1 MQNYGVPPRAGRNTF
16 ILIFEFC
23 ITPMNLTELAR
34 RVNIPTSR
42 LKEILPELGFD
53 IGMRAIKVDDRAAR
67 AIIEKLSH
75 SDIRAKFLNRDNAAE
90 APLEQAQEAAA
101 GNTVEI
107 PSSLTVRE
115 FAAKLGL
122 PVTRVIVA
130 LMKQGVMAAQNQL
143 IDFETAAIIAGD
155 FGKTVTRAEEN
166 ELNSS
171 LPLEDD
177 TRLKTLLKEPDDA
190 LLAPRPPV
198 VVVMGHVDHGKTT
211 LLDAIRKTNV
221 TAEEHGGIT
230 QHIGAYTIE
239 QQSRHITFIDTPGHE
254 AFTAMRSRG
263 ARVADIAILVVAAD
277 DGVQPQ
283 TIEALTHIQRAALP
297 FIVAINK
304 IDKTGANPERIKQDL
319 ANLNVVGEDWGGKVP
334 FIEISA
340 KKGTNM
346 PELLDLVLLVADIE
360 KDQIRANP
368 SRAAIGTIIESH
380 VDQGAGPVAT
390 VLVQTGTLR
399 TGDLV
404 NVGDAFGKVKA
415 MKDFKGAFVSAAPP
429 SMPVRILGLKSLPRV
444 GDILEVTDDP
454 AQFKQKMRDTKP
466 KKRPIRFGT
475 PPPNMTVTKPI
486 DGEEEKEEAVPS
498 PEVHLLIRADVLGSL
513 EAIHEA
519 LQTLRHPE
527 VEATI
532 IQQGLGP
539 VTEADVLSAEASGA
553 CIMGF
558 NVSASP
564 AALELAKDKG
574 VEVRTFTIIYELV
587 DEVKKLMEQ
596 LLSPH
601 IRVTAK
607 GDVEVIAI
615 FRHDRGHAIIGGKV
629 RKGKV
634 GTGQMYRLKR
644 GNALKGSGK
653 ITSVQ
658 IGKQVVQEA
667 VEGQECGLR
676 IETKCAPIV
685 GDLMEIY
692 TEEKLKQ
699 EML

>member
-1 MQNYGVPPRAGRNTF
+1 
-16 ILIFEFC
+16 
-23 ITPMNLTELAR
+23 MNVTELAR
-34 RVNIPTSR
+34 RVRIPTQR
-42 LKEILPELGFD
+42 LKEVLPELGFD
-53 IGMRAIKVDDRAAR
+53 IGMRAIKVDDRAAQ

-75 SDIRAKFLNRDNAAE
+75 PDVRARILMPRTAEVEEHADAAVSTSDAIAIPAKIL
-90 APLEQAQEAAA
+90 
-101 GNTVEI
+101 VK
-107 PSSLTVRE
+107 E
-115 FAAKLGL
+115 FAGLLGL
-122 PVTRVIVA
+122 PVTKVIVE
-130 LMKQGVMAAQNQL
+130 LMKQGVMAAQNQS
-143 IDFETAAIIAGD
+143 IDFETASIIAGD
-155 FGKTVTRAEEN
+155 LGRKVVRAPEQALHTSRHEAQEEK
-166 ELNSS
+166 L
-171 LPLEDD
+171 LAL
-177 TRLKTLLKEPDDA
+177 LKTDDGEVLVA
-190 LLAPRPPV
+190 RPPV

-221 TAEEHGGIT
+221 TAQEHGGIT
-230 QHIGAYTIE
+230 QHVGAYQVMVPPHQEPARSQGILRSA
-239 QQSRHITFIDTPGHE
+239 QDDFAAARKITFIDTPGHE

-263 ARVADIAILVVAAD
+263 ARVADIAVLVVAAE

-368 SRAAIGTIIESH
+368 GRPAIGTIIESH

-404 NVGDAFGKVKA
+404 NVGDAYGKVKA
-415 MKDFKGAFVSAAPP
+415 MKDFKGMAVAVAPP
-429 SMPVRILGLKSLPRV
+429 SMPARILGLKSLPRV

-466 KKRPIRFGT
+466 KKRPIRFGG
-475 PPPNMTVTKPI
+475 PPPNVTMAKPA
-486 DGEEEKEEAVPS
+486 DSEEEKEEAAPS
-498 PEVHLLIRADVLGSL
+498 LPEVHLLIRADVLGSL

-564 AALELAKDKG
+564 TALELAKDKG

-596 LLSPH
+596 LL
-601 IRVTAK
+601 
-607 GDVEVIAI
+607 D
-615 FRHDRGHAIIGGKV
+615 
-629 RKGKV
+629 
-634 GTGQMYRLKR
+634 
-644 GNALKGSGK
+644 
-653 ITSVQ
+653 
-658 IGKQVVQEA
+658 
-667 VEGQECGLR
+667 
-676 IETKCAPIV
+676 
-685 GDLMEIY
+685 
-692 TEEKLKQ
+692 
-699 EML
+699 